1 MRLNLMTKMFIAG
14 VLALVVGPLCVSVQA
29 LTIEITEG
37 QETGMPIAVVPFQFQ
52 GQQRPSEDIRQIVS
66 ANLYRSGRFL
76 SLAPDNFLRHPT
88 SHDQVRFRDWR
99 LIKAEALVIGRVKQV
114 NDGYEV
120 SFRLY
125 DVYKQKQLAGYIFTV
140 GSGSREIRQIA
151 HRISDYIY
159 EALTGVPGV
168 FDTQIAYVTTEGSGN
183 NKLYQL
189 KVAQSDGHHD
199 QTVLETSYP
208 VLSPAWAPDAKHLAY
223 VSFGDDK
230 RGATIWLQNLYC
242 QNCKREKLLEERVS
256 SPAWSPDGRRLAVTL
271 YRNGNS
277 DIYII
282 EISTRRLRRLTKHP
296 GIDTEASWSPNGRH
310 LVFTSN
316 RSGRPQIYRISAA
329 GGRAERL
336 TKVGRENL
344 NASYSPDGKQ
354 LVMVTKQGN
363 KYQIG
368 VFYVDSRELEILTD
382 PSAVESPTFSPNG
395 AMIMFATQKG
405 GKGVLV
411 AVSADGER
419 QNILRVHQGEVREP
433 AWSSRKQ

>member
-1 MRLNLMTKMFIAG
+1 MTKMFIAG

-52 GQQRPSEDIRQIVS
+52 GHQRPSEDIRQIVS

-168 FDTQIAYVTTEGSGN
+168 FDTRIAYVTAEGSGI
-183 NKLYQL
+183 NKLFQL
-189 KVAQSDGHHD
+189 KVADSDGYGD
-199 QTVLETSYP
+199 QTILETPSP
-208 VLSPAWAPDAKHLAY
+208 ILSPAWAPDGERLAY
-223 VSFGDDK
+223 VTFGNDNS
-230 RGATIWLQNLYC
+230 GATIWLQNLKTI
-242 QNCKREKLLEERVS
+242 KRQKLLEERVS

-271 YRNGNS
+271 YRDGNS
-277 DIYII
+277 DIYVF
-282 EISTRRLRRLTKHP
+282 EISSRRLRRLTKHP

-395 AMIMFATQKG
+395 AMIMYATRKG

-411 AVSADGER
+411 AVSADGRR
-419 QNILRVHQGEVREP
+419 QNILRGYKGEVREP
-433 AWSSRKQ
+433 AWSSRK